1 MSKAP
6 INNLRWYIAV
16 MLCSASTLNY
26 LDRQTLSVLAQTIQ
40 RELGLSTVQYSYI
53 TTSFLVSYTVMYAV
67 SGRLMDL
74 MGTARGFTLFVSG
87 WSIANMLHA
96 LARGVVQFSFFRFLL
111 GATQPAS
118 FPGGVKAVSEW
129 FPMKERALAVGIF
142 NSGTAIGAAL
152 ATPVVS
158 AIALA
163 WGWRPAFVITG
174 ALGFIWVAIWLV
186 FYRLPQ
192 HHERLTDAER
202 ELILSGSSIAAEQ
215 GESVPIMLLL
225 RMRETWGC
233 VMARFLTDPISYFL
247 FFWIPKYLQ
256 QERGFSLA
264 DLGKYAWMPYAALA
278 LGNIASGA
286 IPRWLIAR
294 GWTLNRARKTTM
306 LADSC
311 LIPICCLL
319 VTRVHSPAAALG
331 LLIGMMFG
339 HSLWGNITLPA
350 EVFPKRAVGSVSGFG
365 GAMGGLAGAVT
376 QLTIGWVVQR
386 FSFTP
391 IFAACSGAYLLGFL
405 LVHFLIG
412 ELGYIREMGPQ
423 ARFTTDEHG

>member
-6 INNLRWYIAV
+6 IKNLRWYIVV

-74 MGTARGFTLFVSG
+74 LGTARGFTLFVSG

-96 LARGVVQFSFFRFLL
+96 LARSVVQFSFFRFLL
-111 GATQPAS
+111 GATEPAN

-186 FYRLPQ
+186 VYRLPQ
-192 HHERLTDAER
+192 HHERITDAER
-202 ELILSGSSIAAEQ
+202 DLILSGSSIAAEQ
-215 GESVPIMLLL
+215 GESVPIMRLL

-294 GWTLNRARKTTM
+294 GWTLSRARKTTM

-331 LLIGMMFG
+331 LLMGMMFG

-412 ELGYIREMGPQ
+412 ELGYIRELGPGA
-423 ARFTTDEHG
+423 ARNSR

>member
-6 INNLRWYIAV
+6 IKNLRWYVAV
-16 MLCSASTLNY
+16 MLCSATTLNY

-40 RELGLSTVQYSYI
+40 REVGLSTVQYSYI
-53 TTSFLVSYTVMYAV
+53 TTSFLISYTVMYAV
-67 SGRLMDL
+67 SGRLIDVL
-74 MGTARGFTLFVSG
+74 GTARGFTLFVSG

-96 LARGVVQFSFFRFLL
+96 LARGVAGFSFFRFLL
-111 GATQPAS
+111 GATEPAN

-174 ALGFIWVAIWLV
+174 ALGFVWVAVWLV

-192 HHERLTDAER
+192 HHQRITDAER

-215 GESVPIMLLL
+215 GGAVAIGRLLS
-225 RMRETWGC
+225 MRETWGC

-256 QERGFSLA
+256 QERGFTLA

-306 LADSC
+306 LVDSC

-319 VTRVHSPAAALG
+319 VTRVNSPRAAMG

-412 ELGYIREMGPQ
+412 ELGYIREIGPP
-423 ARFTTDEHG
+423 ARFTTDEHR

>member
-1 MSKAP
+1 
-6 INNLRWYIAV
+6 
-16 MLCSASTLNY
+16 
-26 LDRQTLSVLAQTIQ
+26 
-40 RELGLSTVQYSYI
+40 
-53 TTSFLVSYTVMYAV
+53 
-67 SGRLMDL
+67 
-74 MGTARGFTLFVSG
+74 
-87 WSIANMLHA
+87 
-96 LARGVVQFSFFRFLL
+96 
-111 GATQPAS
+111 
-118 FPGGVKAVSEW
+118 
-129 FPMKERALAVGIF
+129 MKERALAVGIF

-186 FYRLPQ
+186 VYRLPQ
-192 HHERLTDAER
+192 HHERITDAER
-202 ELILSGSSIAAEQ
+202 DLILSGSSIAAEQ
-215 GESVPIMLLL
+215 GESVPIMRLL

-294 GWTLNRARKTTM
+294 GWTLSRARKTTM

-331 LLIGMMFG
+331 LLMGMMFG

-412 ELGYIREMGPQ
+412 ELGYIREMGPGA
-423 ARFTTDEHG
+423 ARNSRQ

>member
-6 INNLRWYIAV
+6 IKNLRWYIVV

-74 MGTARGFTLFVSG
+74 LGTARGFTLFVSG

-96 LARGVVQFSFFRFLL
+96 LARSVVQFSFFRFLL
-111 GATQPAS
+111 GATEPAN

-186 FYRLPQ
+186 VYRLPQ
-192 HHERLTDAER
+192 HHERITDAER
-202 ELILSGSSIAAEQ
+202 DLILSGSSIAAEQ
-215 GESVPIMLLL
+215 GESVPIMRLL

-294 GWTLNRARKTTM
+294 GWTLSRARKTTM

-331 LLIGMMFG
+331 LLMGMMFG

-412 ELGYIREMGPQ
+412 ELGYIREMGPGA
-423 ARFTTDEHG
+423 ARNSRQ

>member
-6 INNLRWYIAV
+6 IKNLRWYIVV

-74 MGTARGFTLFVSG
+74 LGTARGFTLFVSG

-96 LARGVVQFSFFRFLL
+96 LARSVVQFSFFRFLL
-111 GATQPAS
+111 GATEPAN

-186 FYRLPQ
+186 VYRLPQ
-192 HHERLTDAER
+192 HHERITDAER
-202 ELILSGSSIAAEQ
+202 DLILSGSSIAAEQ
-215 GESVPIMLLL
+215 GESVPIMRLL

-294 GWTLNRARKTTM
+294 GWTLSRARKTTM

-331 LLIGMMFG
+331 LLMGMMFG

-412 ELGYIREMGPQ
+412 ELGYIREMGPGA
-423 ARFTTDEHG
+423 ARNSR